1 MIGHRYGMSLRFGWI
16 CAFKFRQF
24 FMLRYYSRCLIQI
37 PFLSTTFFICVNKFK
52 EMWYI
57 VVYRQKAICQPNRG
71 YPCASPLLLINARK
85 EKQEKTQN
93 KETGE
98 GKKTTVQITSTMLVH
113 RFVPIV
119 DHVFVS

>member
-1 MIGHRYGMSLRFGWI
+1 MCKPITPYK
-16 CAFKFRQF
+16 CTK
-24 FMLRYYSRCLIQI
+24 
-37 PFLSTTFFICVNKFK
+37 K
-52 EMWYI
+52 
-57 VVYRQKAICQPNRG
+57 
-71 YPCASPLLLINARK
+71 
-85 EKQEKTQN
+85 KQEEKTQN